1 MTKMV
6 RTMNEVQ
13 TQIATELCI
22 LWQRVPHLRL
32 CQMIS
37 DISGPADNYYMS
49 DETFLRKLRE
59 FSKVVDQRDRACGR
73 PVVDQFSIEEVARYE
88 TD

>member
-1 MTKMV
+1 MV
-6 RTMNEVQ
+6 RRMNEVQ
-13 TQIATELCI
+13 AQIAAELCI

-59 FSKVVDQRDRACGR
+59 FSEVVDQRDRVCGK
-73 PVVDQFSIEEVARYE
+73 PAINQFSIEEVARYE
-88 TD
+88 AD

>member
-1 MTKMV
+1 MS
-6 RTMNEVQ
+6 EVQ

-37 DISGPADNYYMS
+37 DITGPADNFYMS

-59 FSKVVDQRDRACGR
+59 FSKVVDQRDAVCGC
-73 PVVDQFSIEEVARYE
+73 PIVDKSTIEEVTRYE
-88 TD
+88 AS